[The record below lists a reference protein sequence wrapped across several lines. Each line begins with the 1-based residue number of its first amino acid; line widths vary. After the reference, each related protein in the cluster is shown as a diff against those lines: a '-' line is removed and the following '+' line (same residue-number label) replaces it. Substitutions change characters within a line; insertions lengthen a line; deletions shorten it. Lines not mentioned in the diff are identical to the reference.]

1 MSTDDNDTT
10 VKSKEKTREDI
21 ELELGDMSQDG
32 FDPSEF
38 YDYANSMPPMDLE
51 HHQETA
57 LESTDDAKL
66 DSDDATKDLLAAEY
80 IKNITAQMLAG
91 KTSEEQ
97 MSPSA
102 LINSI
107 EVQSKLN
114 EGKKATS
121 LLEARAAESTHADQE
136 EVERLKAEQEEA
148 ARIKA
153 EQEEAERLK
162 AEQEAATTKASVDAT
177 QATNTDAQQ
186 KAADEAARI
195 KASIQQASQNQSP
208 EDLLKAYVASSSPN
222 KEIKDES
229 QLPPAAK
236 PVEKP
241 TEKPVETPTSTPEEL
256 KAQTAVPASVM
267 QPMKVKA
274 AANDNAGLY
283 SSSTPARAKV
293 IPLFPN
299 AQQNRPE
306 EAPTRSPELAVT
318 DKFIHDLA
326 VKRLARTEDKK
337 LAFLMERGKEL
348 AMNEA
353 GQTERRDLNNQKRV
367 AAERA
372 LGRVE
377 SLYNGGR
384 PSPAQPDAA
393 TPSNAQQ
400 AAQNNQQPASANSSA
415 ENGSNEDAN
424 ADADKD
430 ADNPSNEE
438 KNTSLFSVKNNEKTG
453 GMSAQADLNQVGAM
467 LAGMTHGVI
476 TGVFSS
482 MSGVGYGVYRTLRHA
497 GIEKRVNLDIEHVK
511 GLEALH
517 KRRDAHAQA
526 VRDHIM
532 AMEKKEAEADAKTA
546 KKDEAKKDEAKK
558 VDLVK
563 HGKEANTAKPA
574 SDYQA
579 SVDKKDIDLLDCNK
593 LTKSHLNN
601 VYSEY
606 DKFNKNNKALDDK
619 KNPLSEAERVKAK
632 DATRNAFDKY
642 LRNAEGLNN
651 NIGQN
656 LKKGDDGDIA
666 AAGLLS
672 SMNSDMQTNMAK
684 SKKKGNLRSQKND
697 EKAMSQV
704 MKKTGALLSS
714 LGKALKNAFGSVGKK
729 KSPKA

>member
-10 VKSKEKTREDI
+10 IKSKEKTREDI
-21 ELELGDMSQDG
+21 ELELGDINLSQAG

-38 YDYANSMPPMDLE
+38 YDYADSLPPMGLE
-51 HHQETA
+51 HHQETT

-66 DSDDATKDLLAAEY
+66 DSNDATKDLLAAEY
-80 IKNITAQMLAG
+80 IKNIADQMLAG
-91 KTSEEQ
+91 KTAEEK

-102 LINSI
+102 LINSLEI
-107 EVQSKLN
+107 QSKLN
-114 EGKKATS
+114 EGKKAAS
-121 LLEARAAESTHADQE
+121 LLEARAAESTHADQKE
-136 EVERLKAEQEEA
+136 SE
-148 ARIKA
+148 RIKA

-162 AEQEAATTKASVDAT
+162 AEQAAATTKASVDAT

-195 KASIQQASQNQSP
+195 KAAVQKASQNQSP
-208 EDLLKAYVASSSPN
+208 EDLLKVYVASSSPN

-229 QLPPAAK
+229 QLTPA
-236 PVEKP
+236 
-241 TEKPVETPTSTPEEL
+241 EKPVETSTSTPST
-256 KAQTAVPASVM
+256 TAPVSVM

-274 AANDNAGLY
+274 AANDGLY
-283 SSSTPARAKV
+283 SGSTPARAKV

-299 AQQNRPE
+299 AAQNRPE
-306 EAPTRSPELAVT
+306 EAPTRSPELAVS
-318 DKFIHDLA
+318 DKFIYDLA

-337 LAFLMERGKEL
+337 LAALMARGEEF

-353 GQTERRDLNNQKRV
+353 GLTDRRELHNQKRK

-372 LGRVE
+372 LERVE
-377 SLYNGGR
+377 TLYNGGR

-393 TPSNAQQ
+393 TPSNAQPT
-400 AAQNNQQPASANSSA
+400 AQNNQQPASANSSS
-415 ENGSNEDAN
+415 ENGSNEDV
-424 ADADKD
+424 
-430 ADNPSNEE
+430 DNPSNEDNPSNDE
-438 KNTSLFSVKNNEKTG
+438 KNTSPLSVKNNERTG
-453 GMSAQADLNQVGAM
+453 GMSVQADLNQVGAM
-467 LAGMTHGVI
+467 LAGMTHGVV

-482 MSGVGYGVYRTLRHA
+482 ISGVGYGVYRTLRHA
-497 GIEKRVNLDIEHVK
+497 GIERRVNLDIEYAK
-511 GLEALH
+511 NLDELH
-517 KRRDAHAQA
+517 KRRDEHAQK

-532 AMEKKEAEADAKTA
+532 AMEKKEAEAEAKTA
-546 KKDEAKKDEAKK
+546 KKDETKK

-593 LTKSHLNN
+593 LTKSHLYN

-619 KNPLSEAERVKAK
+619 KTPLSEAERVKAK

-656 LKKGDDGDIA
+656 LKKGDEGDIA

-714 LGKALKNAFGSVGKK
+714 LGKALKNAFGSAGKK
-729 KSPKA
+729 KTPKA